1 VTVTA
6 TAPSATDPEPWQ
18 LRLFSKTLKKKQKV
32 ALLLD
37 HLGRPDPN
45 DRVLLLTNGDNN
57 GAMNW
62 RFRQRPARWTWGEFE
77 AASIPEMQAFLG
89 EPVVHVSPERLPF
102 EDGFFDTV
110 IVIDVHEHLEDPAP
124 LNAEI
129 LRVVRPGGRAIVT
142 VPNGDARRPAMLVKR
157 ALGMTKEVYGHVR
170 DGYTIPE
177 LTRMLAGAG
186 FRPVRSS
193 SYSRFFTEMVELA
206 LNVAYVKVLS
216 RKSAREAG
224 DGGGHAPIAPS
235 SADQMRKVEKT
246 LKMYGAIYPFC
257 RAVTA
262 LDDLLLPF
270 TTGYAVT
277 VEFEKPAGSGAR
289 GASPAGPGPAPR

>member
-1 VTVTA
+1 VSA
-6 TAPSATDPEPWQ
+6 TAHPSATQEPWQ

-32 ALLLD
+32 AQLLD
-37 HLGRPDPN
+37 HLGVPDPS

-57 GAMNW
+57 GAMNHL
-62 RFRQRPARWTWGEFE
+62 FRQRQARWTWGELE
-77 AASIPEMQAFLG
+77 AGSIPEMQAFLG
-89 EPVVHVSPERLPF
+89 EPVVHVAQDRLPF

-129 LRVVRPGGRAIVT
+129 LRIVRPGGRAIVT
-142 VPNGDARRPAMLVKR
+142 VPNGDARRPAMFVKR
-157 ALGMTKEVYGHVR
+157 ALGMTKEVYGHLR

-177 LTRMLAGAG
+177 LTQMLAGAG
-186 FRPVRSS
+186 FKPVRSS

-216 RKSAREAG
+216 RKDVKGAG
-224 DGGGHAPIAPS
+224 DGAGGHAPIAPS
-235 SADQMRKVEKT
+235 SADQMKKVEKT

-262 LDDLLLPF
+262 LDDLLLPL

-277 VEFEKPAGSGAR
+277 VEFEKPVGAGAR
-289 GASPAGPGPAPR
+289 GASEAEPGTAPL

>member
-1 VTVTA
+1 MTETA
-6 TAPSATDPEPWQ
+6 RTASAREPWQ
-18 LRLFSKTLKKKQKV
+18 LRLFEKTLKKKQKV

-37 HLGRPDPN
+37 HLGHPDPA

-57 GAMNW
+57 GAMND

-77 AASIPEMQAFLG
+77 AGSIPEMQAFLG
-89 EPVVHVSPERLPF
+89 ELVVHVTPERLPF

-110 IVIDVHEHLEDPAP
+110 IVIDVHEHLEDPTP
-124 LNAEI
+124 LNGEI

-177 LTRMLAGAG
+177 LTRMLSDAG
-186 FRPVRSS
+186 FEPVRSS

-216 RKSAREAG
+216 RKSARQAHAG
-224 DGGGHAPIAPS
+224 DGGHAPIAPS
-235 SADQMRKVEKT
+235 SAEQMQKVEKT
-246 LKMYGAIYPFC
+246 LKLYGAIYPFC

-262 LDDLLLPF
+262 LDDVLLPF

-277 VEFEKPAGSGAR
+277 VEFRKPETTGTGGSQAE
-289 GASPAGPGPAPR
+289 PAPAPR

>member
-1 VTVTA
+1 M
-6 TAPSATDPEPWQ
+6 SATDPSPTQEPWQ
-18 LRLFSKTLKKKQKV
+18 LRLFRKTLKKKQKV

-37 HLGRPDPN
+37 HLGQPDPG
-45 DRVLLLTNGDNN
+45 DRILLLTNGDNN
-57 GAMNW
+57 GAMNY
-62 RFRQRPARWTWGEFE
+62 RFRQRRARWTWGEFE
-77 AASIPEMQAFLG
+77 AGSIPEMQAFLG
-89 EPVVHVSPERLPF
+89 EPVVHVSPDRLPF
-102 EDGFFDTV
+102 DDGFFDTV
-110 IVIDVHEHLEDPAP
+110 IVIDVHEHLEDPSP

-129 LRVVRPGGRAIVT
+129 LRIVRPGGRAIVT
-142 VPNGDARRPAMLVKR
+142 VPNGDTRRPALRVKR

-177 LTRMLAGAG
+177 LTEMLGSVG
-186 FRPVRSS
+186 FCPLRSS

-216 RKSAREAG
+216 RKGGKGPG
-224 DGGGHAPIAPS
+224 DGHEGHAPIAPS
-235 SADQMRKVEKT
+235 SAEQMKKVEKT

-277 VEFEKPAGSGAR
+277 VEFAKPAGASARDTPAAPR
-289 GASPAGPGPAPR
+289 GAGPR